1 MRDSLDHLPE
11 KKQRELARGVAI
23 IHEEFDEALKLST
36 AERKKKARIEKIIL
50 FGSHARDDWV
60 DDNRLD
66 GYRSDYDLLII
77 VNNEKLCDPGA
88 EWRNRAEDRLLRL
101 MSPDHPVPGPEYT
114 MIVHTLHD
122 INDRLERG
130 RQFFL
135 NIAREG
141 IPLYELKGSKTFIK
155 PKPLSPEMALVEARE
170 YFEKWH
176 PNALRQFKTFEFQ
189 TNNSSNDQEWSN
201 NAAFS
206 LHQTVESAYHCLLLT
221 FTLHSPETHNIK
233 HLRSHAEQLDPRL
246 IEIWPRETKKQQ
258 APFNL
263 LREAYVKARYS
274 KEFSIPSDDLQWLGQ
289 RTKLLLELV
298 KTLCEER
305 LG

>member
-36 AERKKKARIEKIIL
+36 SERKKKARIEKIIL

-122 INDRLERG
+122 INDKLARG

-141 IPLYELKGSKTFIK
+141 ILLYELKGSKTFIK

-170 YFEKWH
+170 YFETWY
-176 PNALRQFKTFEFQ
+176 PDAEQFHEIFER
-189 TNNSSNDQEWSN
+189 TVKNGHERL
-201 NAAFS
+201 AAFF
-206 LHQTVESAYHCLLLT
+206 LHQSVESAYHCLLLT

-233 HLRSHAEQLDPRL
+233 HLRSHAEQLDQRL
-246 IEIWPRETKKQQ
+246 IEVWPRQTKKQQ
-258 APFNL
+258 APYNL
-263 LREAYVKARYS
+263 LVEAYVKARYS
-274 KEFSIPSDDLQWLGQ
+274 KKFSIPSDDLKWLGE
-289 RTKLLLELV
+289 RTNLLLELV
-298 KTLCEER
+298 KSLCEER

>member
-36 AERKKKARIEKIIL
+36 AERKKKSRIEKIIL

-77 VNNEKLCDPGA
+77 VNHEKLCDVSA
-88 EWRNRAEDRLLRL
+88 EWRNRAEDRLMRL
-101 MSPDHPVPGPEYT
+101 MSRDHPVPGPEYT

-122 INDRLERG
+122 INEKLERG

-155 PKPLSPEMALVEARE
+155 PKPLSPEMALEEARG
-170 YFEKWH
+170 YFNQWYPSASE
-176 PNALRQFKTFEFQ
+176 FFEGYSFYM
-189 TNNSSNDQEWSN
+189 NRGSENK
-201 NAAFS
+201 AAFI
-206 LHQTVESAYHCLLLT
+206 LHQTVESAYHCLLLA

-233 HLRSHAEQLDPRL
+233 ELRSHAEQLDQRL
-246 IEIWPRETKKQQ
+246 IEVWPRQTKKQQ
-258 APFNL
+258 APYNL
-263 LREAYVKARYS
+263 LVEAYVKARYS
-274 KEFSIPSDDLQWLGQ
+274 KKFSIPSDDLQWLGQ

>member
-23 IHEEFDEALKLST
+23 IHEEFEEALKLST
-36 AERKKKARIEKIIL
+36 SERKKKARIEKIIL

-101 MSPDHPVPGPEYT
+101 MSQDHPVPGPEYT

-135 NIAREG
+135 NIAKQG
-141 IPLYELKGSKTFIK
+141 ILLYELKGSKTFIK
-155 PKPLSPEMALVEARE
+155 PKPLSPEVALEE
-170 YFEKWH
+170 SQMYFETWYPDAEHFHEDFIANVAKGRERL
-176 PNALRQFKTFEFQ
+176 ASFY
-189 TNNSSNDQEWSN
+189 
-201 NAAFS
+201 
-206 LHQTVESAYHCLLLT
+206 LHQSVESAYHCLMLT

-233 HLRSHAEQLDPRL
+233 ELRSWAEAFEPRL
-246 IEIWPRETKKQQ
+246 IEVWPRETKKIQ
-258 APFNL
+258 ASFNL

-274 KEFSIPSDDLQWLGQ
+274 KKFSIPSDDLQWLGQ
-289 RTKLLLELV
+289 RTKLLLKLV

-305 LG
+305 LGTN